1 MSDTTPHDG
10 TTRPEADAAP
20 ANSAPASSAPAS
32 SAPASSEPARSEP
45 ALTYPPADAPRASAP
60 AHEAPTTGDTAGL
73 TDADETAK
81 RHDAALAAA
90 TDRANSG
97 DLPGEYTESET
108 PDTASHTASHVIH
121 ARENDATA
129 ASVAPST
136 TAASTAVLAPVAT
149 NTPVTP
155 VTQSPEPTRATPATQ
170 TPIYVQAPTPPKDRS
185 NRGGGILIALV
196 ATLVYAVI
204 YAAAVFTIVGLSS
217 STITETTRVFTEF
230 TVRPVFYVPVI
241 FFFLAFALLVSL
253 VNRAGWWSYV
263 LFGFL
268 VAVVVYLAYVGSV
281 LLTVQA
287 WTLSSSEIASVLSQQ
302 WFAPFA
308 IAAAVIAREV
318 PIWFGA
324 WISRR
329 GRGVT
334 SRNAAARTEYERV
347 LAEGP
352 QVARAN

>member
-10 TTRPEADAAP
+10 TPKPEADAAP
-20 ANSAPASSAPAS
+20 ARP
-32 SAPASSEPARSEP
+32 EP
-45 ALTYPPADAPRASAP
+45 ALTYPSADAPAHDAAAHDAP
-60 AHEAPTTGDTAGL
+60 AHDAGATGADRPGADRPGADRPSADRPSAANEAS
-73 TDADETAK
+73 K

-90 TDRANSG
+90 TERANSG
-97 DLPGEYTESET
+97 SLTGEYTETERTESERT
-108 PDTASHTASHVIH
+108 EAERAER
-121 ARENDATA
+121 AAATSAAA
-129 ASVAPST
+129 ASVAPA
-136 TAASTAVLAPVAT
+136 AASSTLPASTSPA
-149 NTPVTP
+149 NTPP
-155 VTQSPEPTRATPATQ
+155 SDYAPTTPATTATPPVQ

-185 NRGGGILIALV
+185 NRGGGVLIALV
-196 ATLVYAVI
+196 ATLVYGAV

-217 STITETTRVFTEF
+217 STINETTRVFTEF
-230 TVRPVFYVPVI
+230 VVRPVFYGPVI

-268 VAVVVYLAYVGSV
+268 VAVVVYGSYIGSA

-287 WTLSSSEIASVLSQQ
+287 WNLNPSEVASVVSQQ

-308 IAAAVIAREV
+308 IAAGVIAREV

-334 SRNAAARTEYERV
+334 ARNAAARTEYERV

-352 QVARAN
+352 QAARSN

>member
-10 TTRPEADAAP
+10 SPKPEADAAP
-20 ANSAPASSAPAS
+20 VRHDQAAA
-32 SAPASSEPARSEP
+32 
-45 ALTYPPADAPRASAP
+45 YPTDAPVHDALSHGTP
-60 AHEAPTTGDTAGL
+60 AHGTAS
-73 TDADETAK
+73 TDDADQRSAADEASK
-81 RHDAALAAA
+81 RHDAELAAA
-90 TDRANSG
+90 TERANSG
-97 DLPGEYTESET
+97 SLPGEYTETDSADRVTATSAATSAATTSSVPAAATST
-108 PDTASHTASHVIH
+108 P
-121 ARENDATA
+121 
-129 ASVAPST
+129 P
-136 TAASTAVLAPVAT
+136 ASTP
-149 NTPVTP
+149 PVTTP
-155 VTQSPEPTRATPATQ
+155 QIDYVPTTPAAPPVQ

-185 NRGGGILIALV
+185 NRGGGILIALL
-196 ATLVYAVI
+196 ATLVFAVI
-204 YAAAVFTIVGLSS
+204 YAAAVFAIVGLSS
-217 STITETTRVFTEF
+217 STINETTRIFTEF
-230 TVRPVFYVPVI
+230 VAQWVFFVPVL
-241 FFFLAFALLVSL
+241 FFFLGFALLVGL

-268 VAVVVYLAYVGSV
+268 VAAVVYLSYVGSV

-334 SRNAAARTEYERV
+334 SRNLAARTEYERV

-352 QVARAN
+352 QVARSN

>member
-1 MSDTTPHDG
+1 
-10 TTRPEADAAP
+10 AAAVAAP
-20 ANSAPASSAPAS
+20 AA
-32 SAPASSEPARSEP
+32 
-45 ALTYPPADAPRASAP
+45 
-60 AHEAPTTGDTAGL
+60 
-73 TDADETAK
+73 
-81 RHDAALAAA
+81 
-90 TDRANSG
+90 
-97 DLPGEYTESET
+97 
-108 PDTASHTASHVIH
+108 
-121 ARENDATA
+121 
-129 ASVAPST
+129 
-136 TAASTAVLAPVAT
+136 APVAPAA
-149 NTPVTP
+149 NTTP
-155 VTQSPEPTRATPATQ
+155 EYAPTPQAPQTAPATQ

-230 TVRPVFYVPVI
+230 AVRPVFYVPVI
-241 FFFLAFALLVSL
+241 FFFLGFALLVSL

-268 VAVVVYLAYVGSV
+268 VAVVVYVSYVGSV

-287 WTLSSSEIASVLSQQ
+287 WTLSPTEIASVLSQQ

-334 SRNAAARTEYERV
+334 TRNAAARTEYERV